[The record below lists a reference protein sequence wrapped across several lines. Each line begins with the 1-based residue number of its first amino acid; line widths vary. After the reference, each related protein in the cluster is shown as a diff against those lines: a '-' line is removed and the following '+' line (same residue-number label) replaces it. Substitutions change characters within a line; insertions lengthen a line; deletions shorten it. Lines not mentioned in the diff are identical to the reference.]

1 MTTDTTESPE
11 MRQKARATIDG
22 VIHRYPRL
30 TAHLICKSLGY
41 FCPRSAANAIAHYLN
56 GEPYFCEWYCDWAA
70 KWKRNEHLETDV
82 HELLI
87 EVGRRA
93 LEYAARQRNHH
104 TGYMAEYSHALQL
117 VMAERE
123 ASGCT
128 SGMLASWF

>member
-1 MTTDTTESPE
+1 MPTATRESPATNE
-11 MRQKARATIDG
+11 KTRATIDG
-22 VIHRYPRL
+22 IIRRYPRL

-41 FCPRSAANAIAHYLN
+41 FCPRSAANAIAHHIN

-82 HELLI
+82 RELLI

-93 LEYAARQRNHH
+93 LEYAARQRHH
-104 TGYMAEYSHALQL
+104 HKGYMAEYSQAMQL
-117 VMAERE
+117 VLAERE
-123 ASGCT
+123 AAGCT